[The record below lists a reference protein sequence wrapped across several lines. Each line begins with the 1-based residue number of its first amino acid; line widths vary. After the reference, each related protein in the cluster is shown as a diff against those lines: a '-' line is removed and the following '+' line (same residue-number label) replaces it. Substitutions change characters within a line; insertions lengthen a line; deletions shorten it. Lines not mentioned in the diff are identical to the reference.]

1 MITVLTKPQPN
12 YRLKT
17 RTRKAIIR
25 HLDITDGKTKSW
37 ELATYP
43 QSEDLITLE
52 HLKKAYNFY
61 EKGGYIK
68 DYGKICQI
76 DVQNKILCM
85 EGEKEALIAEIKALR
100 DKVEKLEGD
109 RIQYA
114 VDALSE
120 AIIHLEM

>member
-25 HLDITDGKTKSW
+25 HLDITDGETKSW

-61 EKGGYIK
+61 EKGGHIK

-76 DVQNKILCM
+76 DVQNKIICM
-85 EGEKEALIAEIKALR
+85 EDDRGVLIAQIEEIR

-120 AIIHLEM
+120 AIIQLEM